1 MLALPA
7 TAQKVVEGQ
16 GFDSLEGQTVYLHER
31 AKDTDSTIVKGGAF
45 RLENQSTE
53 VDYARITLSGQRM
66 VAAFWISPGD
76 HVRLTDMGK
85 QGTRVEGSQEEAYYQ
100 LYVKHMSALD
110 DERKQILAAERAAM
124 DAGDTERASQ
134 IADYRKGAFA
144 EKNDSLFLVF
154 ADQYPR
160 AYACLNH
167 VYNRRFL
174 GKMPFKRYSA
184 MLAHL
189 DTTAFHGEQWETLMS
204 TYRVEQAL
212 EPGHPFPDI
221 EMADIFGT
229 NVKLSDFRG
238 KYLLVTFTIEAD
250 KANIK
255 SLPLRKE
262 LNAAYQERGLEQVDI
277 LFETNKDIVM
287 KYAALNDI
295 PWTILSD
302 WKGWLT
308 PLAGRLQIDMLPQ
321 NFLLDK
327 KGNIVARN
335 VWGDELKEA
344 VGKCFAD

>member
-1 MLALPA
+1 MPA
-7 TAQKVVEGQ
+7 TAQKVVDGQ
-16 GFDSLEGQTVYLHER
+16 GFESLEGETVYLNEGR
-31 AKDTDSTIVKGGAF
+31 TAADSAIVKGGAF
-45 RLENQSTE
+45 HLESQSPD
-53 VDYARITLSGQRM
+53 VDYTHVTLPGLRM

-76 HVRLTDMGK
+76 HVRLTDMGE
-85 QGTRVEGSQEEAYYQ
+85 QGTRVEGSQEEVYYQ

-110 DERKQILAAERAAM
+110 GESKQILAAERAAI
-124 DAGDTERASQ
+124 DAGDTERAAQ
-134 IADYRKGAFA
+134 IAEYRKGTFA
-144 EKNDSLFLVF
+144 EKDDSLFLVF

-174 GKMPFKRYSA
+174 GKASFKRYSA

-189 DTTAFHGEQWETLMS
+189 DTTAFYGEQWETLMS

-335 VWGDELKEA
+335 VWGDELKET
-344 VGKCFAD
+344 VEKCFAD